1 MRDIVILGSTGS
13 IGVQALELVAANP
26 DLFRVVGLSAGSQN
40 LPLLFEQARTFRVP
54 VVGTTASRD
63 AWGSLADGIAV
74 IDGALASTEIAAIPC
89 DIVLNGITGSIG
101 LGPTLSALGAGNKV
115 ALANKESLVAGGP
128 LVMKFGADRIIPVD
142 SEHSALY
149 QALLAGKRDQV
160 KKFIITASG
169 GAFRDRKDLTGVT
182 LEEALMHP
190 TWSMGPMVTINSA
203 TLMNKG
209 LEIIEV
215 DEDYRPV
222 FDTVRA
228 GVDQLVQAIQPQAA
242 IRQAGQIV
250 FTTGAWIGKLLD
262 LPVEAERT
270 VLGWFSP
277 VCDFANFSEKNLPVW
292 IVDSEASGHFY
303 GFPTHGIPGFKL
315 GRLRETPSP
324 SVDPGKPRVEPNQED
339 EADMRQFVSRYFPSA
354 NGPILSMVSCF
365 FENTPDRSPII
376 DGVPGVEGAW
386 VLGGFSGHGFK
397 YATVTGEIA
406 KDLVTKGSS
415 TQNLAP
421 FKASRFVI
429 KASS

>member
-74 IDGALASTEIAAIPC
+74 IDGALASTEIAAVPC

-160 KKFIITASG
+160 KKFVITASG

-209 LEIIEV
+209 LEIIEAHYLFDMPYSQIDAVIHPQSVIHSMVEYIDGSTIAQLSPPNMKGPIGYALGYPDRLKRATSPV
-215 DEDYRPV
+215 DWTSAHQWNFAPI
-222 FDTVRA
+222 DTEKFESITLARHA
-228 GVDQLVQAIQPQAA
+228 GQMGSIATATLNAANEVAVQSFIDKRLEFSEIVKVVAQSLSRVDQ
-242 IRQAGQIV
+242 G
-250 FTTGAWIGKLLD
+250 D
-262 LPVEAERT
+262 LR
-270 VLGWFSP
+270 
-277 VCDFANFSEKNLPVW
+277 DFADVS
-292 IVDSEASGHFY
+292 A
-303 GFPTHGIPGFKL
+303 
-315 GRLRETPSP
+315 
-324 SVDPGKPRVEPNQED
+324 VEQN
-339 EADMRQFVSRYFPSA
+339 ARM
-354 NGPILSMVSCF
+354 
-365 FENTPDRSPII
+365 
-376 DGVPGVEGAW
+376 
-386 VLGGFSGHGFK
+386 
-397 YATVTGEIA
+397 IA
-406 KDLVTKGSS
+406 AEYIEELVK
-415 TQNLAP
+415 
-421 FKASRFVI
+421 
-429 KASS
+429 

>member
-1 MRDIVILGSTGS
+1 VRDIVILGSTGS

-128 LVMKFGADRIIPVD
+128 LVMKFSADRIIPVD

-160 KKFIITASG
+160 KKFVITASG
-169 GAFRDRKDLTGVT
+169 GAFRDRKDLAGVT

-209 LEIIEV
+209 LEIIEAHYLFDMPYSQIDAVIHPQSVIHSMVEYIDGSTIAQLSPPNMKGPIGYALGYPDRLKRATPPV
-215 DEDYRPV
+215 DWTSAHQWNFAPI
-222 FDTVRA
+222 DTEKFESITLARH
-228 GVDQLVQAIQPQAA
+228 
-242 IRQAGQIV
+242 AGQMGSIATATLNAANEVAVQSFIDKRLEFSEIV
-250 FTTGAWIGKLLD
+250 KVVAQSLSRVDNGD
-262 LPVEAERT
+262 LR
-270 VLGWFSP
+270 
-277 VCDFANFSEKNLPVW
+277 DFADVS
-292 IVDSEASGHFY
+292 A
-303 GFPTHGIPGFKL
+303 
-315 GRLRETPSP
+315 
-324 SVDPGKPRVEPNQED
+324 VEQNARMNAAEYI
-339 EADMRQFVSRYFPSA
+339 E
-354 NGPILSMVSCF
+354 
-365 FENTPDRSPII
+365 E
-376 DGVPGVEGAW
+376 
-386 VLGGFSGHGFK
+386 
-397 YATVTGEIA
+397 
-406 KDLVTKGSS
+406 LVK
-415 TQNLAP
+415 
-421 FKASRFVI
+421 
-429 KASS
+429 